1 MKDKNKLLF
10 VLLALIVFGVIYLV
24 VSLTENVGKTAT
36 TVDMEKSIKSLNSLY
51 KTIGV
56 KNYNLQKSNAI
67 TSDNTAAVLPDISE
81 YPFVVNP
88 ITDNFITIYSSAE
101 KANENVDSWLRV
113 IAEEFNKSGA
123 TVNGVPVSV
132 GVRSISSS
140 LASDFIISGKY
151 TPDLYIPASDIYG
164 AILSGREIQYSEES
178 NGIVQ
183 NYSGIILSKR
193 AKQDIISKY
202 QNADAQTVINSV
214 INGDSIIGYTN
225 PLSNEDGLNYL
236 LTILSL
242 FDSSNPL
249 SLNAQDKLKIY
260 QDKIPYVPYDIT
272 QLEDSLQ
279 NGSIDGFASN
289 YQTYYSIPD
298 LRNNYEFIP
307 FGMVQNSP
315 AYAIGNL
322 TQMKVSIIEEFVKYC
337 QSSEAQTKA
346 TNAGFNGIQNYTYS
360 GYNYTGIQI
369 ENAQNMWKKEKNGTN
384 DLTAVFVADIS
395 GSMQGSPLLK
405 LKASLNRAS
414 TFIDENTNIGL
425 VTFSDTVN
433 IVLPISKF
441 DNTQKAYFTNA
452 VKSMNASGG
461 TAMFDAI
468 IVAEHM
474 LVEQWQKN
482 NNTRLMIFVL
492 TDGESNRGY
501 DISDIEEVTRGLRIP
516 IYTIGYNAD
525 IDVLKEVS
533 DINEATTMD
542 ADSDN
547 VIYRL
552 ESLFN
557 SQM

>member
-56 KNYNLQKSNAI
+56 RNYNIQKSSAI
-67 TSDNTAAVLPDISE
+67 TTDSATAVLPDISE

-88 ITDNFITIYSSAE
+88 TTDNFITIYSSTE
-101 KANENVDSWLRV
+101 KANENVNSWLRV

-123 TVNGVPVSV
+123 TVGGVPVSV
-132 GVRSISSS
+132 GVRSISSG
-140 LASDFIISGKY
+140 LAADFIISGKY

-164 AILSGREIQYSEES
+164 TILSGREIQYTKASD
-178 NGIVQ
+178 GIVQ
-183 NYSGIILSKR
+183 NYSGIVLSKR
-193 AKQDIISKY
+193 AKQNIISKY

-236 LTILSL
+236 LTILSM
-242 FDSSNPL
+242 FDSNPL
-249 SLNAQDKLKIY
+249 STNAQDKLKTY

-322 TQMKVSIIEEFVKYC
+322 TQMKTSIITEFIKYC
-337 QSSEAQTKA
+337 QSTEAQTKA
-346 TNAGFNGIQNYTYS
+346 TNEGFNGLQNYTYS
-360 GYNYTGIQI
+360 GYKYSGTQV
-369 ENAQNMWKKEKNGTN
+369 EDAQNMWKKEKNGTN
-384 DLTAVFVADIS
+384 DLTAIFVADIS

-433 IVLPISKF
+433 IALPVAKF
-441 DNTQKAYFTNA
+441 DNAQKAYFTNA

-468 IVAEHM
+468 VVAEHM

-501 DISDIEEVTRGLRIP
+501 GFEDIEEVTRGLRIP

-525 IDVLKEVS
+525 IDVLQEVS